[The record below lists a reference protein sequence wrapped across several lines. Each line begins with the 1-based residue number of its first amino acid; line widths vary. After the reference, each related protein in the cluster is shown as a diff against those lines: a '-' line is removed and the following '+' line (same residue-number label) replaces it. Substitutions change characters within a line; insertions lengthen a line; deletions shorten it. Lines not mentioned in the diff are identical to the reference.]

1 MAPALAP
8 AKAPTRA
15 PMAARKS
22 PAPATKTSAPKP
34 ARARLLAALLGAAL
48 ALGISAHIAPA
59 RAQERPTQAA
69 SSASQGLVSLMAN
82 RVQVLGNAVII
93 AQGDVEI
100 YYEGSR
106 LRASSLR
113 YDKSSESLTIQGPIT
128 LTDGNE
134 TVILAD
140 SAALDTDLRNGIMTS
155 ARLVLDQQL
164 QLAAAEIARVE
175 GRYTQLYKTVASSC
189 QTCAANPTPL
199 WQIRAKKV
207 IHDAQT
213 RQLYF
218 ENARFEIGGVPVFYL
233 PRLRLPDP
241 TVKRATG
248 FLIPSLIAT
257 TQLKTGL
264 KMPYFITLGDH
275 ADVTLTP
282 ILSPVTTTLGFR
294 YRQMFRRG
302 EIEFN
307 GAASRDSL
315 RSGATRAYLFG
326 SGRFDLGRDYTLS
339 FGLELTSDT
348 AYLLDYGYSSKDRLS
363 NEIALTRIKRD
374 EYLSARLIN
383 IRTLRASEI
392 ATADQLPFLL
402 GDVLYEQRFAP
413 GAIGG
418 QGAYSLALNGYGRAS
433 STDIL
438 GRDGMHI
445 GAGLEWS
452 REWTLPRG
460 VLARINTNLDAD
472 FYAISQDSTYD
483 RFQSQITPAISAE
496 LRWPL
501 IRQETQHGGV
511 QILEPIAQ
519 IAWSG
524 EAGAR
529 VPNEDSALVE
539 FDQGNLLSLARFPGS
554 DRKERGLRAALG
566 LSWSRFAPNKARGTQ
581 WNAAL
586 GIARVFYQEPQTAF
600 TRASGLNGS
609 RSDWLLGASMGLGQ
623 ETSLMSRNL
632 ISDRFGLTKSE
643 TRLNWAGEKL
653 NATAA
658 YTYMIADTAEN
669 RPLRTSEMRFD
680 GSYRVNRH
688 WTGSLKGRYDFV
700 ADRAAS
706 AGLGLGYRNEC
717 LNVDLSVSRRF
728 TSSSSLVPTTTAA
741 LQVSLSGFGGTQDG
755 RDYRRSCAR

>member
-1 MAPALAP
+1 
-8 AKAPTRA
+8 
-15 PMAARKS
+15 
-22 PAPATKTSAPKP
+22 
-34 ARARLLAALLGAAL
+34 
-48 ALGISAHIAPA
+48 
-59 RAQERPTQAA
+59 
-69 SSASQGLVSLMAN
+69 
-82 RVQVLGNAVII
+82 
-93 AQGDVEI
+93 
-100 YYEGSR
+100 
-106 LRASSLR
+106 
-113 YDKSSESLTIQGPIT
+113 
-128 LTDGNE
+128 
-134 TVILAD
+134 
-140 SAALDTDLRNGIMTS
+140 
-155 ARLVLDQQL
+155 VLDQQL
-164 QLAAAEIARVE
+164 QMAAAEIARVE

-199 WQIRAKKV
+199 WQIRAEKV
-207 IHDAQT
+207 IHDTQT

-218 ENARFEIGGVPVFYL
+218 HKARFEIGGVPVFYL

-248 FLIPSLIAT
+248 FLIPSLFAT
-257 TQLKTGL
+257 SQLKTGVKL
-264 KMPYFITLGDH
+264 PYFITLGDH

-282 ILSPVTTTLGFR
+282 ILSPVTTTLGFQ
-294 YRQMFRRG
+294 YRQALRRG
-302 EIEFN
+302 DIEFN
-307 GAASRDSL
+307 GAVSRDSL

-326 SGRFDLGRDYTLS
+326 TGSFDIGRYYTLS

-383 IRTLRASEI
+383 IRTQRASEI
-392 ATADQLPFLL
+392 PTADQLPFLL
-402 GDVLYEQRFAP
+402 GDVLYEQRFEPA
-413 GAIGG
+413 GIGG
-418 QGAYSLALNGYGRAS
+418 TGAWSLALNGYGRAS
-433 STDIL
+433 TADIL

-445 GAGLEWS
+445 GADLEWS

-460 VLARINTNLDAD
+460 VLARIGADLSAD

-483 RFQSQITPAISAE
+483 RFQSQITPALSAE

-501 IRQETQHGGV
+501 IRQETKRGGT
-511 QILEPIAQ
+511 QILEPVAQ

-524 EAGAR
+524 KAR
-529 VPNEDSALVE
+529 ATVPNEDSALVE

-566 LSWSRFAPNKARGTQ
+566 FTWSRYAAAAAQDKE
-581 WNAAL
+581 WNASL
-586 GIARVFYQEPQTAF
+586 GIARVFYQQPQTAF
-600 TRASGLNGS
+600 TQASGLNGT

-623 ETSLMSRNL
+623 ETTLMSRNL
-632 ISDRFGLTKSE
+632 ISDSFALSKSE
-643 TRLNWAGEKL
+643 TRLNWSGEKL
-653 NATAA
+653 NATAG

-680 GSYRVNRH
+680 GSYRINRH

-700 ADRAAS
+700 AGRAAS

-741 LQVSLSGFGGTQDG
+741 LQISLSGFGGTNDG